1 MPNRLAKET
10 SPYLLQHAENPV
22 DWYPW
27 GEEALKRAGEE
38 DKPIFLSIG
47 YSSCHWCHVMAHES
61 FENEGIASLLNQDFI
76 SIKVDREERPDID
89 GIYMDAVQSMTGG
102 GGWPLTVFLTP
113 EGKPFHGGTYFPP
126 EDKHGLPGLPSVLKS
141 VTDAYSNHRDDIE
154 KLTGKLSLSAT
165 HNLRT
170 EETEQLVPDIIRQA
184 FFVLKRT
191 FDSRNGG
198 FGTAPKFPQ
207 PLLLELLLRYY
218 QRSQVPST
226 LEMVQ
231 ITLDKMAR
239 GGIYDQLGGGFHRY
253 STDAVWLAPHFEK
266 MLYDNA
272 LLSHVYLHAYLLTGK
287 SLYRT
292 IVEETLDYVLREMTA
307 PKGGFYSSQDADSEG
322 VEGKYFLWTVEQ
334 IGSALDRKALPSI
347 VSYFGV
353 TRDGNF
359 EGKNILH
366 VANEPDRDIEQL
378 IKEAKVAL
386 LQEREKRV
394 KPERDEKILA
404 SWNAMM
410 LASITEA
417 ACALIR
423 KDYLDTAVAS
433 GTFLLKQMMPEGRLK
448 HVYKDGKAKIDGF
461 LQDYALVIEAFL
473 GLHLATFKGEW
484 LKQAIKLADDMI
496 EQFWDTDSGI
506 FYDTGSRHEQLF
518 VRPRHIFDEVI
529 PCGASAA
536 TQVLL
541 KLARMTDSGKYEQ
554 VALQS
559 LRSMSEIMGKQPF
572 GTASWL
578 CALDFYLSPPMEVA
592 IVGSKDSTPA
602 QELLHALCTVYL
614 PSKIAAAYD
623 PKDRSKHTSL
633 KLLQDRS
640 LVDGKP
646 AVYICQNFACDMP
659 ITDPAT
665 LTANLK
671 GE

>member
-27 GEEALKRAGEE
+27 GEEAFKRAEEE
-38 DKPIFLSIG
+38 DKPVFLSIG
-47 YSSCHWCHVMAHES
+47 YSSCHWCHIMAHES
-61 FENEGIASLLNQDFI
+61 FENEGIASLLNHDFI

-89 GIYMDAVQSMTGG
+89 SIYMDAVQSMTGG

-113 EGKPFHGGTYFPP
+113 GGKPFHGGTYFPP
-126 EDKHGLPGLPSVLKS
+126 EDKHGLPGLPKMLKS
-141 VTDAYSNHRDDIE
+141 VVDAYRNHRDDIE
-154 KLTGKLSLSAT
+154 KLTSKLSLSAKQ
-165 HNLRT
+165 NLRT
-170 EETEQLVPDIIRQA
+170 DESEPLVPDIIRQA

-207 PLLLELLLRYY
+207 PLVLELLMRYY
-218 QRSQVPST
+218 HRSKVPST

-239 GGIYDQLGGGFHRY
+239 GGIYDQLGSGFHRY

-272 LLSHVYLHAYLLTGK
+272 LLSQVYLHAYLLTGK

-292 IVEETLDYVLREMTA
+292 VAEETLDYVLREMTA
-307 PKGGFYSSQDADSEG
+307 PKGGFYSSQDADSDG
-322 VEGKYFLWTVEQ
+322 VEGKYYLWTVEQ
-334 IGSALDRKALPSI
+334 IGSALDREALSSV

-353 TRDGNF
+353 TREGNF

-366 VANEPDRDIEQL
+366 VVNEPDPDIAQL
-378 IKEAKVAL
+378 IREAKAAL

-394 KPERDEKILA
+394 KPGRDEKILA

-410 LASITEA
+410 LASLSEA

-423 KDYLDTAVAS
+423 KDYLDTAVAG
-433 GTFLLKQMMPEGRLK
+433 GTFILKQMMPEGRLK

-484 LKQAIKLADDMI
+484 LKQSIKLADAMI
-496 EQFWDTDSGI
+496 EQFWDEDTAV
-506 FYDTGSRHEQLF
+506 FYDTGARHEQLF
-518 VRPRHIFDEVI
+518 VRPRHIFDEVM

-559 LRSMSEIMGKQPF
+559 LRSMSEIIGKQPF

-592 IVGSKDSTPA
+592 IVGHNDSTPA
-602 QELLHALCTVYL
+602 QELLHTLCTAYL
-614 PSKIAAAYD
+614 PSKVAAAYD
-623 PKDRSKHTSL
+623 PKDRSRHTSL
-633 KLLQDRS
+633 KLLRNKS
-640 LVDGKP
+640 MVDGKP
-646 AVYICQNFACDMP
+646 AVYICQGFACQTP
-659 ITDPAT
+659 VTDPPTLAT
-665 LTANLK
+665 QLK
-671 GE
+671 GT